1 MRFAI
6 IALLLVSL
14 VGGIYPFFANASA
27 IDLVILSSA
36 P

>member
-1 MRFAI
+1 MRLAI

-14 VGGIYPFFANASA
+14 VGCVYPFFANASA